1 MTAISAPIATP
12 IGRSEYMRE
21 LGVAAVAGALAGV
34 LVGGLGG
41 RVAMRI
47 SGAMSDQARVGLAV
61 TDNGNLLGDIT
72 LGGTIALVI
81 FAGLIPGV
89 LAGIFY
95 AAARPWLRPL
105 GRWAGLAFGM
115 ALLAAMGSLVLDPFN
130 IDFRKFGVPIVNVAL
145 FALLFPLFG
154 IAHMLLTETIERRMP
169 RTAAWEIPAIGF
181 AVLMIGVLAIGTVGS
196 LLEGDGQDFGFL
208 IPPVVLV
215 TAVVLRVV
223 LASGGVL
230 ADARSL
236 GPRQRVI
243 SYGLLLAPVVIGLPA
258 TVYAI
263 RILIRL

>member
-1 MTAISAPIATP
+1 
-12 IGRSEYMRE
+12 MRE
-21 LGVAAVAGALAGV
+21 IGIAALAGALAGV
-34 LVGGLGG
+34 LVGGLGS

-47 SGAMSDQARVGLAV
+47 SGAMSDQARVGLAT
-61 TDNGNLLGDIT
+61 TDNGNFLGDIT
-72 LGGTIALVI
+72 LGGTLALVI
-81 FAGLIPGV
+81 FAGFIPGV
-89 LAGIFY
+89 TAGIFY

-154 IAHMLLTETIERRMP
+154 IAHMLLADTMERRMP
-169 RTAAWEIPAIGF
+169 RTAAWEIPAFAG
-181 AVLMIGVLAIGTVGS
+181 AVLVIGLLARTTVGS
-196 LLEGDGQDFGFL
+196 LIEGAGHDLGFL
-208 IPPVVLV
+208 IPPAVL
-215 TAVVLRVV
+215 AASLVLRVI
-223 LASGGVL
+223 LGSGGLL

-236 GPRQRVI
+236 DPRQRVI

-263 RILIRL
+263 RILIRI